1 MQFGFSTYFSMQ
13 KPIGQIIGELTEK
26 GIRTIEL
33 SYELPHVLTMDES
46 FIAKVSELR
55 KNGVEFSMHGPFFEI
70 NLGSY
75 IEEVRKISKERNKKA
90 IVMAAKIG
98 CDPLVIHPGYSFMTK
113 RVKELEERLRIRFI
127 EDLREITAFASQQG
141 VRIALE
147 NVHMPY
153 FFFCDLKEF
162 PGLQQ
167 LVPGIGMTLDL
178 GHAYLTKRAN
188 GSRDPEGEILAD
200 IRAVGIENIFH
211 VHLHNNTGERD
222 DHLFLKGDID
232 MKRLV
237 NGLKDLGYD
246 GKIIVESF
254 EMEERGIEPVLERLN
269 AISA

>member
-13 KPIGQIIGELTEK
+13 KPIGQIIDEFAERGV
-26 GIRTIEL
+26 GAIEL
-33 SYELPHVLTMDES
+33 SYELPHVLSMDES
-46 FIAKVSELR
+46 FVAKVGELR
-55 KNGVEFSMHGPFFEI
+55 KNGIVFSMHGPFFEI

-75 IEEVRKISKERNKKA
+75 IEEIRRVSKERNKKA
-90 IVMAAKIG
+90 IAMAAKIG
-98 CDPLVIHPGYSFMTK
+98 CDPLVVHPGYSFMTN

-127 EDLREITAFASQQG
+127 EDMLEVTAFADQQG

-178 GHAYLTKRAN
+178 GHAYLAKRAN
-188 GSRDPEGEILAD
+188 GAGDPEGEILAD
-200 IRAVGIENIFH
+200 IRTIGIEKVFH

-237 NGLKDLGYD
+237 HGLKDLGYN
-246 GKIIVESF
+246 GKVIVESF
-254 EMEERGIEPVLERLN
+254 EIEEYGIGPVLERLN
-269 AISA
+269 AIRA